1 MWKEIKMFN
10 GDGIQKNRDFPSRL
24 KPKSRNWEI
33 GVLSGKVIKGK
44 VDRELQNIPCMDS
57 VCVLYY
63 SYKTMTYLKVAC
75 LKSHSAPLKFPEI
88 I

>member
-10 GDGIQKNRDFPSRL
+10 GDGIQKNRDFLSRL
-24 KPKSRNWEI
+24 KFKSRNWEI

-44 VDRELQNIPCMDS
+44 VDREFQNIFCMDL

-63 SYKTMTYLKVAC
+63 FYKIMIYLKVVC
-75 LKSHSAPLKFPEI
+75 LKSYFVVLKFFEI